1 VEKGALSYRWAGVV
15 AGFAMPVKVTIRG
28 LGERVLRPTAAW
40 QRLEVPLPPG
50 ADIAVDENFYVLPRN
65 LGGSAS
71 R

>member
-1 VEKGALSYRWAGVV
+1 
-15 AGFAMPVKVTIRG
+15 MPVKVTIRG

-50 ADIAVDENFYVLPRN
+50 ADIAVDENFYVLVRN
-65 LGGSAS
+65 VGAPSAT